1 MAQFLVKV
9 ADEQGHLRQQVEHGY
24 SEAEVH
30 DRFTQQGYLVYW
42 VKPRTLLSTGGGQ
55 FGRRGRL
62 RQSTFLIFNQQ
73 FLTLI
78 KAGLPILTALDLLI
92 KRQRDKA
99 LLQLLEN
106 VRERVRGGELLSDA
120 FAAQQVFPKMYTT
133 TLLAGEKSG
142 NMEEVLGRYIS
153 YQRMV
158 QTFRKKLLVSLVYP
172 ALLVSVVTLMLIFL
186 ITYVVPKFADL
197 FNNLGAQLPA
207 ITVFMLS
214 LGLNAQKYAWVVL
227 LVGAAAIFL
236 LWRWKHSDQGAQ
248 RIDRFLLSLPLIGE
262 IRLKYQV
269 ANFSRILGTL
279 LQGGLPLVPAME
291 TAGESMSSRQMLN
304 GVTAAAERV
313 KEGQSLAH
321 SLEAQKLFP
330 DLAVEMLEVGESTG
344 ALPAMLASVAE
355 FYEEDVQTALS
366 AAMALI
372 EPMILIIMA
381 VFVGGILISLYMPI
395 FTLGTGDRSR
405 RTGTRARY
413 RAALSLRIRRSER
426 FPVAPRSVREDPCAP
441 DVPL

>member
-1 MAQFLVKV
+1 MAQFVVKV
-9 ADEQGHLRQQVEHGY
+9 ADEQGNLRQQVEHGY

-42 VKPRTLLSTGGGQ
+42 VKPRTILSRSQGGA
-55 FGRRGRL
+55 RGKL

-78 KAGLPILTALDLLI
+78 KAGLPILTSLDLLI
-92 KRQRDKA
+92 KRQRDKS

-106 VRERVRGGELLSDA
+106 VRERVKGGELLSDA
-120 FAAQQVFPKMYTT
+120 FAAQRVFPKMYTT
-133 TLLAGEKSG
+133 TLMAGEKSG
-142 NMEEVLGRYIS
+142 NMEEVLARYIT

-158 QTFRKKLLVSLVYP
+158 QTFRKKLMVSLVYP
-172 ALLVSVVTLMLIFL
+172 ALLVSVVTLMLVFL

-197 FNNLGAQLPA
+197 FNNLGADLPA
-207 ITVFMLS
+207 VTVFMLS
-214 LGLNAQKYAWVVL
+214 LGLNAQKYGWAILLFLAVAVVL
-227 LVGAAAIFL
+227 LL
-236 LWRWKHSDQGAQ
+236 RWKRSDRGAQ
-248 RIDRFLLSLPLIGE
+248 SIDRFLLSLPLAGE

-269 ANFSRILGTL
+269 ANFSRILATL

-313 KEGQSLAH
+313 REGQSLAH

-344 ALPAMLASVAE
+344 ALPAMLSSVAE

-372 EPMILIIMA
+372 EPIILIVMA

-395 FTLGTGDRSR
+395 FTLG
-405 RTGTRARY
+405 AN
-413 RAALSLRIRRSER
+413 
-426 FPVAPRSVREDPCAP
+426 VH
-441 DVPL
+441 

>member
-9 ADEQGHLRQQVEHGY
+9 ADEQGNLRQQVEHGY
-24 SEAEVH
+24 SEAEIK

-42 VKPRTLLSTGGGQ
+42 VKPRTLLSRGHGGV
-55 FGRRGRL
+55 RGKL
-62 RQSTFLIFNQQ
+62 KQSTFLIFNQQ

-78 KAGLPILTALDLLI
+78 KAGLPILTSLDLLI
-92 KRQRDKA
+92 KRQRDKS

-106 VRERVRGGELLSDA
+106 VRERVKGGELLSDS
-120 FAAQQVFPKMYTT
+120 FASQRVFPKMYTT

-142 NMEEVLGRYIS
+142 SMEEVLARYIT

-172 ALLVSVVTLMLIFL
+172 ALLVSVVTVMLTFL

-207 ITVFMLS
+207 ITVFMLA
-214 LGLNAQKYAWVVL
+214 LGLNAQKYGWIALVILAIAVVL
-227 LVGAAAIFL
+227 LL
-236 LWRWKHSDQGAQ
+236 RWKRSDRGAEA
-248 RIDRFLLSLPLIGE
+248 IDRFLLSMPLIGE

-269 ANFSRILGTL
+269 ANFSRILATL

-291 TAGESMSSRQMLN
+291 TAGESLSSRQMLN

-313 KEGQSLAH
+313 REGQSLAH
-321 SLEAQKLFP
+321 SLETQKLFP

-344 ALPAMLASVAE
+344 ALPAMLSSVAE

-372 EPMILIIMA
+372 EPMILIVMA

-395 FTLGTGDRSR
+395 FTLG
-405 RTGTRARY
+405 AN
-413 RAALSLRIRRSER
+413 
-426 FPVAPRSVREDPCAP
+426 VH
-441 DVPL
+441 